1 MGSVVRPGRSNYG
14 FQMDPKPEWVHLGTH
29 ISHVPD
35 ALYPWDAQDVKDIR
49 RHYDENFF
57 PIFRRMVW
65 QSAAGS
71 IYTFEHHGHAWR
83 DPLTD
88 DVDPMIYGA
97 DFPSTGYGSNWGFD
111 FGHCNKVFW
120 YELAPQRRPKWC
132 QKNGLPGPMVP
143 WGGWIVRMA
152 EETQRAARNTVIKFL
167 ELQEAEQNERLKAAK
182 YEKDEAAYRQKQ
194 QQNYQNRLIDSL
206 GVDDYKAMSA
216 PISHRSNERRPFV
229 HLAKG

>member
-1 MGSVVRPGRSNYG
+1 MGSLVRPGRATHG
-14 FQMDPKPEWVHLGTH
+14 FQMDPKPDWVHLGTH

-49 RHYDENFF
+49 RNYDENFF

-71 IYTFEHHGHAWR
+71 IYTFEHHGHAWH
-83 DPLTD
+83 DPLTS
-88 DVDPMIYGA
+88 DVDPLIYGA
-97 DFPSTGYGSNWGFD
+97 EFPSTGYGSSWGFD

-120 YELAPQRRPKWC
+120 YELAPKRRPQWC

-143 WGGWIVRMA
+143 WGQWIVRMA
-152 EETQRAARNTVIKFL
+152 EETQRASRNAVVKFL
-167 ELQEAEQNERLKAAK
+167 ELQEAEERERFKAAK
-182 YEKDEAAYRQKQ
+182 YEQDEAAYRQKQ
-194 QQNYQNRLIDSL
+194 QASYQSRLIDSL
-206 GVDDYKAMSA
+206 GVDDYKAMAA
-216 PISHRSNERRPFV
+216 PLSHRSNERRPFV